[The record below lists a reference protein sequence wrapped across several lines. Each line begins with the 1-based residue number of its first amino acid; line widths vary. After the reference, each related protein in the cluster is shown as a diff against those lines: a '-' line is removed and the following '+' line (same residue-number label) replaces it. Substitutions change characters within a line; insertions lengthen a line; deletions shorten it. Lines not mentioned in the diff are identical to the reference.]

1 MLRVIGNDIDLP
13 RQEPAVASGTLPSGK
28 PVVVNADGTVSVVS
42 STAVSQAL
50 GSAQVFESAATSNH
64 NAAYDSHNQR
74 VVLAYR
80 DGGNSNRGTAIVGTV
95 NANNTITYGTAV
107 VFETGSTDFINVL
120 FDSTNNK
127 IVIIFRD
134 VGDSNKAKGIVGT
147 VDPSDNSIS
156 FGSASSGFASSTVD
170 ELSAAYTT
178 GGKVVAAY
186 RDTHNSNYGNANV
199 GTVSGTSITFGSSD
213 YFEGGAVDKTSVGYD
228 TANDKVLFFYLDAAN
243 SDYPTAIVGTI
254 SGTTL
259 SYGTAVVVQ
268 SQGANISVAQAY
280 DTDQQKFGLF
290 YKAQSEGKAAV
301 ATISGTSVSVS
312 LKTPLAAFENNAP
325 RYISAVYHQAAKK
338 IVVAYEDDGDSFKGK
353 IALPKISGTNM
364 LDPDGT
370 MPSSGGQGSPV
381 IFDTS
386 SLTEKLDVVYDSVNK
401 KAVIAYSDG
410 GNSEHGT
417 SVVFGP
423 AYDEQNITS
432 ENYIGMSRGF
442 ANPAVA
448 GSKVTFES
456 GTMGS
461 EHIGVV
467 YDPDVGRIV
476 IAYQDEAN
484 SFYGQAVVGTVSGT
498 SISFGTPVVFESAKS
513 KDFFV
518 AYDTAN
524 DKVVIVFCDEA
535 DSDKGKGIVG
545 TVSGTSIS
553 FGSAATFNSGGTNV
567 QGLVY
572 DTNAGKVV
580 VVYRDQG
587 NSNRGTAA
595 VGTVSGTS
603 ISFGSE
609 ALFNG
614 NNGGYNITAVYDSTA
629 QKVVIA
635 FMDQGNSSYGTSVV
649 GTVSGT
655 DITFGSAATF
665 NSVTTQDTGIA
676 YDSSNNKTVITYK
689 DGSNSDKGMAVV
701 GTVSGTSISFGTPVQ
716 FVSRVTGNHD
726 PVYHSETGKI
736 IINYI
741 SYTSSGKGRFI
752 TGKVSGTTIGSF
764 SSPVSYYSD
773 SNSVIVPSVVVDGAT
788 NNLVFAWKENTGS
801 TGSALVHTVEVRGEV
816 ADGGNALVDTQG
828 AISDNQS
835 GLTAGQSY
843 FVQTDGTLG
852 TTAADPSVFAGTAVS
867 ATKLIVKG

>member
-1 MLRVIGNDIDLP
+1 MLKRIGAESTSELK
-13 RQEPAVASGTLPSGK
+13 AVASGTLPSGR
-28 PVVVNADGTVSVVS
+28 PVIVNADGTVSMPVS
-42 STAVSQAL
+42 TPT
-50 GSAQVFESAATSNH
+50 SAGTEVVFESASTSNIDVGF
-64 NAAYDSHNQR
+64 DSSNNKI
-74 VVLAYR
+74 VVVYR
-80 DGGNSNRGTAIVGTV
+80 DGGDSDNGK
-95 NANNTITYGTAV
+95 AV
-107 VFETGSTDFINVL
+107 
-120 FDSTNNK
+120 
-127 IVIIFRD
+127 
-134 VGDSNKAKGIVGT
+134 VGT
-147 VDPSDNSIS
+147 VDPSDNSIT
-156 FGSASSGFASSTVD
+156 FGTPVTFNSGRADNPRIAFD
-170 ELSAAYTT
+170 TT
-178 GGKVVAAY
+178 NNKVVIIYSDHPSSLRGKAI
-186 RDTHNSNYGNANV
+186 V
-199 GTVSGTSITFGSSD
+199 GTVSGTSISFGSEVQYESGRTDWNSVAFDSTNGKIVAVYQDMDDSDKGKAVVGTVSGTSISFGTPVQIHTNNFQYSAATFDSTNGKVVIAFRDNDTTSGRAIVGTVSGTSISFGSSVKYSED
-213 YFEGGAVDKTSVGYD
+213 NVRDQDIAFDPVNGKVVIAFRDEGNSNVG
-228 TANDKVLFFYLDAAN
+228 
-243 SDYPTAIVGTI
+243 TAIVGTV
-254 SGTTL
+254 SGTSISFGSKVVYFSTRADDNDISYNTAAGKFMITFIDDSGSIPLKAIGVTVSGTSLEVDASATTIAAASSTL
-259 SYGTAVVVQ
+259 PMNVYDSNADRIVVAWGDSGNSTYGTA
-268 SQGANISVAQAY
+268 
-280 DTDQQKFGLF
+280 
-290 YKAQSEGKAAV
+290 AV
-301 ATISGTSVSVS
+301 ITSG
-312 LKTPLAAFENNAP
+312 
-325 RYISAVYHQAAKK
+325 
-338 IVVAYEDDGDSFKGK
+338 
-353 IALPKISGTNM
+353 
-364 LDPDGT
+364 
-370 MPSSGGQGSPV
+370 
-381 IFDTS
+381 FDT
-386 SLTEKLDVVYDSVNK
+386 LN
-401 KAVIAYSDG
+401 
-410 GNSEHGT
+410 
-417 SVVFGP
+417 
-423 AYDEQNITS
+423 S

-816 ADGGNALVDTQG
+816 ADGGNASIDIIGSV
-828 AISDNQS
+828 SDNQG
-835 GLTAGQSY
+835 GLTAGQQY
-843 FVQTDGTLG
+843 FVQADGTISETAG
-852 TTAADPSVFAGTAVS
+852 TTSILAGTAIS
-867 ATKLIVKG
+867 ATKLVVKT